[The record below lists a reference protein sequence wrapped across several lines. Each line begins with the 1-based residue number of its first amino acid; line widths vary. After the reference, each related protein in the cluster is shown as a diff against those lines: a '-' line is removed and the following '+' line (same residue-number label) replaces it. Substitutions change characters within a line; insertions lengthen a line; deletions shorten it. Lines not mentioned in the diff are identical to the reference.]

1 MEGSRGI
8 RMLILYAVG
17 ISKVTTVCLPVSE
30 VPYSRSRRTS
40 DPVVHIFLGK
50 KKASRVALSMAVQ
63 CLRFLEFQ
71 CRGAISPLVLELG
84 SHRWPKK
91 KKKKP
96 NKTRVSG
103 PVLFRG

>member
-91 KKKKP
+91 KKKKNP
-96 NKTRVSG
+96 TK
-103 PVLFRG
+103 PL